1 MGVSSMLGDEGKHM
15 DRATIAFTAVY
26 LKSQHGYVGFVE
38 ELPGVNSQGRTI
50 DEARANLQRLAAIV
64 FDEER
69 SQAEEMLRGKEVVR
83 EEFLI
88 PVRPLARLEA

>member
-1 MGVSSMLGDEGKHM
+1 M

-26 LKSQHGYVGFVE
+26 IRAQHGYVGFVE
-38 ELPGVNSQGRTI
+38 ELPGVNSLGRTI

-69 SQAEEMLRGKEVVR
+69 AHAEEMIEGKDVVR
-83 EEFLI
+83 EEF
-88 PVRPLARLEA
+88 VFEVTAGARTL

>member
-1 MGVSSMLGDEGKHM
+1 M

-26 LKSQHGYVGFVE
+26 FRAQHGYVGFVE

-69 SQAEEMLRGKEVVR
+69 AHAEEMIEGKDVVR
-83 EEFLI
+83 EEF
-88 PVRPLARLEA
+88 VFEVTAGARTL